1 MMLKTCLLI
10 ASVTFFG
17 LRASAQEDTSTRLP
31 IMLPPAA
38 MTMDGARHALDRL
51 GFGPRPGEIQAV
63 HDIGVN
69 RWIAL
74 QFTPAAIPE
83 PLALTKAL
91 AALPDTTR
99 SDADL
104 YRQEVALRK
113 DKSDEG
119 QEARK
124 AFSKNV
130 TQEVMTAHFDRA
142 LLSDRQLQEV
152 LTNFWFNHF
161 NVFLNK
167 GFDHVWVGNY
177 ENEAIRPYVFGSF
190 RTLLE
195 ATARHPAMLFYLDN
209 WQNSAPGSAGAKG
222 KEEGLNENYAREL
235 MELHT
240 LGVDGGYTQ
249 HDVTELARI
258 LTGWGLRTRQ
268 ERGPF
273 KGDVRKPDFTFAF
286 DPSRHD
292 SGDKQ
297 FLGRTIKGQSGG
309 TGWQEIE
316 QALSILASHP
326 ATAKH
331 LSFQLAQYFVADQP
345 PPALV
350 DRMAQTWTRTQ
361 GNLTEVMRTLVES
374 PEFWAPEASGNK
386 YKTPFEYVVSSL
398 RAANV
403 APTDPQPLF
412 GQLRQLGQ
420 PIYGIETPDGYKQ
433 VEAAWLNPDA
443 LARRLSFATA
453 LGTGHLGRDVI
464 SVDEAGVRNALGGK
478 LSPQTVKALSTA
490 EPRLRTALL
499 LGSPDF
505 MYR

>member
-1 MMLKTCLLI
+1 MMLRTCVLLTG
-10 ASVTFFG
+10 VTFYS
-17 LRASAQEDTSTRLP
+17 LCASAEEIAP
-31 IMLPPAA
+31 IHLPPAA
-38 MTMDGARHALDRL
+38 LTLDGARHALDRL
-51 GFGPRPGEIQAV
+51 SFGPTPNEIQAV
-63 HDIGVN
+63 RDIGVD

-74 QFTPAAIPE
+74 QLTPAAIPE
-83 PLALTKAL
+83 PPALTEAL
-91 AALPDTTR
+91 AALPNAQR

-104 YRQEVALRK
+104 FRQEVRLRRDKTDDGK
-113 DKSDEG
+113 DE
-119 QEARK
+119 RK
-124 AFSKNV
+124 EFTRAV
-130 TQEVMTAHFDRA
+130 TRDVMSAHLDRA

-177 ENEAIRPYVFGSF
+177 ENEAIRPYVLSNF
-190 RTLLE
+190 RLLLE

-209 WQNSAPGSAGAKG
+209 WQNTAPGSPGAKG
-222 KEEGLNENYAREL
+222 KQDGLNENYAREL

-249 HDVTELARI
+249 KDVTELARI
-258 LTGWGLRTRQ
+258 LTGWGLRTRP
-268 ERGPF
+268 ERGMVR
-273 KGDVRKPDFTFAF
+273 GDMRKPDFTFAF

-292 SGDKQ
+292 YGDKQ
-297 FLGRTIKGQSGG
+297 FMGFVIKGQRQ
-309 TGWQEIE
+309 GWQEVE
-316 QALSILASHP
+316 QALSILATHP

-345 PPALV
+345 PQALV
-350 DRMAQTWTRTQ
+350 DRMAATWVKSR
-361 GNLTEVMRTLVES
+361 GDLAAVMRTLLES
-374 PEFWAPEASGNK
+374 PEFWAPEARGAK
-386 YKTPFEYVVSSL
+386 YKTPFEYIVSGL

-403 APTDPQPLF
+403 TPGDPQPVF
-412 GQLRQLGQ
+412 GQLRLLGQ

-433 VEAAWLNPDA
+433 VESAWLNPDA

-453 LGTGHLGRDVI
+453 LGTGRLGKETVP
-464 SVDEAGVRNALGGK
+464 VDEAAVRSTLGRT
-478 LSPQTVKALSTA
+478 LTPQTDKALA
-490 EPRLRTALL
+490 AADPRLRTTLL